1 MLNCAI
7 NLNQLLCMCAPFII
21 IIIIITLAAIPAYFV
36 FSLLFFFLS
45 LVYIFSVLIFYFVLH
60 FVVVAI
66 VWEGGDNCY
75 HSYLF
80 FPPCTLISLYG
91 LILIFFFKKKTF
103 SVLSCSVSFLV
114 FIPFMHSY
122 TREWNRQLCE

>member
-91 LILIFFFKKKTF
+91 LILIFFFKKKNIF
-103 SVLSCSVSFLV
+103 RFIMFCFVSCVHSVYA
-114 FIPFMHSY
+114 FIYERVEQTTM
-122 TREWNRQLCE
+122 